1 MDSQHFGVK
10 KMDKQTASRIAKK
23 YINFVKNM
31 NPDVTDAYIFGSCA
45 KGTIREDSDI
55 DLAIIFRNLS
65 DSFDMQATLMK
76 LRRQFDTRIEPH
88 PFRESDFNIS
98 NPLVNE
104 ILKTGIRII

>member
-23 YINFVKNM
+23 YIRFVKNM

-76 LRRQFDTRIEPH
+76 LRQQFDTRIEPH

-104 ILKTGIRII
+104 ILKTGIKII

>member
-1 MDSQHFGVK
+1 MDQ
-10 KMDKQTASRIAKK
+10 QTASRIAKK
-23 YINFVKNM
+23 YIRFLKNL
-31 NPDVTDAYIFGSCA
+31 NPDVIDAYIFGSCA

-65 DSFDMQATLMK
+65 DSFDMQVTLMK